1 MTPPTSSVTFTS
13 VPTTPSNSSQTS
25 FASLG
30 STGILGG
37 PRFAAASFE
46 TTPTP
51 QAGGSLLAGPSVGR
65 FSALDMTPLVPST
78 IRRVGTR
85 GVSLPPQ
92 IVIDTYTTRA
102 SSPGRAASVDEGSAG
117 SFREFEAGGAND
129 ANGASGGSIE
139 SGGAVAGSSA
149 GAVVEDVDME

>member
-1 MTPPTSSVTFTS
+1 M
-13 VPTTPSNSSQTS
+13 
-25 FASLG
+25 
-30 STGILGG
+30 
-37 PRFAAASFE
+37 
-46 TTPTP
+46 
-51 QAGGSLLAGPSVGR
+51 
-65 FSALDMTPLVPST
+65 
-78 IRRVGTR
+78 R

-92 IVIDTYTTRA
+92 IIIGTYTTRA
-102 SSPGRAASVDEGSAG
+102 SSPGRAASVDEGSAR